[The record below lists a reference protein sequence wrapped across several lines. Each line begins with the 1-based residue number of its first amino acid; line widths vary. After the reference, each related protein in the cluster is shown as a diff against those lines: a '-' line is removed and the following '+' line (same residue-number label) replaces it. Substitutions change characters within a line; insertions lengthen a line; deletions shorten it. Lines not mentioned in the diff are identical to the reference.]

1 MIKTFNAFRLIKTRQ
16 PDYFIPGLALLVV
29 GIAATSLKGSS
40 YSSFII
46 IGLVFMALGLR
57 RKKTSGKHSRVIVI
71 VVIMIELISA
81 IGLAYFSQSK

>member
-1 MIKTFNAFRLIKTRQ
+1 M
-16 PDYFIPGLALLVV
+16 PGLALFVV

-57 RKKTSGKHSRVIVI
+57 RKKKSGKHSRVIVT